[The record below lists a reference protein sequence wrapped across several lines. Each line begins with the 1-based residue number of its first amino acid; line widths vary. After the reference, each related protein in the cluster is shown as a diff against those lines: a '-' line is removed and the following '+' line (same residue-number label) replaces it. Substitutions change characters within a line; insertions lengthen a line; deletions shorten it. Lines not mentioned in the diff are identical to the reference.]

1 MLLFDIITILIPII
15 LLICIPL
22 IILLFII
29 YNNFTIITFD
39 VYENFENASSSS
51 NINTSN
57 YVGISPVIKIAEQ
70 VDKLKVLE
78 KINNEITNKNY
89 NLTSEINSK
98 GNQLNSINEET
109 RKKEEVKLKLEE
121 EISNLN
127 KNKDIHNNIASTL
140 VKGITTIEEKEAILK
155 KKEAEI
161 QLEINKLQELKEK
174 KIPETQPVKINQEQI
189 DILLNKLILIE
200 KMFKELKEEKNDEK
214 KDKDICQLYS
224 SMPSPVS
231 QDFINNNKKD
241 LPYLWCLCND
251 NLNKNVDCMEYKNCL
266 SHYITNKDKKT
277 LKEDELNLYFRCINK
292 FPEYPKFLSDNNEK

>member
-1 MLLFDIITILIPII
+1 MS
-15 LLICIPL
+15 
-22 IILLFII
+22 
-29 YNNFTIITFD
+29 YNS
-39 VYENFENASSSS
+39 SSSS

-78 KINNEITNKNY
+78 KINNEIINKNN

-98 GNQLNSINEET
+98 GNQLNSINDET
-109 RKKEEVKLKLEE
+109 RKKEEIKLKLEE
-121 EISNLN
+121 EISKLN

-155 KKEAEI
+155 NKEAEI

-174 KIPETQPVKINQEQI
+174 KIPENQPVKINQEQI
-189 DILLNKLILIE
+189 DILFNKLILIE
-200 KMFKELKEEKNDEK
+200 KLFKELKEEKNYEK

-224 SMPSPVS
+224 SIPSPVS

-266 SHYITNKDKKT
+266 NHYKTHKDKKT

-292 FPEYPKFLSDNNEK
+292 FPEYPQFLTENN

>member
-1 MLLFDIITILIPII
+1 MLFFDIITLIIPLIILIA
-15 LLICIPL
+15 IPL

-39 VYENFENASSSS
+39 IYETFENSSSSS

-78 KINNEITNKNY
+78 KINNEIINKNN

-109 RKKEEVKLKLEE
+109 RKKEEIKLKLEE

-127 KNKDIHNNIASTL
+127 KNKDIHNNIASTI
-140 VKGITTIEEKEAILK
+140 VKGITTIEDKEAILK

-174 KIPETQPVKINQEQI
+174 KIPETQSVKINQEQI
-189 DILLNKLILIE
+189 DIILNKLILIE
-200 KMFKELKEEKNDEK
+200 KIFKELKEEKNDEK
-214 KDKDICQLYS
+214 KDNDICQLYS

-231 QDFINNNKKD
+231 QDFINNNNKD

-266 SHYITNKDKKT
+266 SHYTTNKDKKT
-277 LKEDELNLYFRCINK
+277 IKEDELNLYFRCINK
-292 FPEYPKFLSDNNEK
+292 FPEYPKFLNENN

>member
-1 MLLFDIITILIPII
+1 MLFFDIITII
-15 LLICIPL
+15 IPL
-22 IILLFII
+22 IILIAIPLILMLFII

-78 KINNEITNKNY
+78 KINNEITNKNN
-89 NLTSEINSK
+89 NLISEINSK
-98 GNQLNSINEET
+98 GNLLNSINDET

-121 EISNLN
+121 EISKLN

-174 KIPETQPVKINQEQI
+174 KIPENQPVKINQEQI
-189 DILLNKLILIE
+189 DILFNKLILIE
-200 KMFKELKEEKNDEK
+200 KLFKELKEEKNYEK

-224 SMPSPVS
+224 SIPSPVS

-251 NLNKNVDCMEYKNCL
+251 NLNKNIDCMEYKNCL
-266 SHYITNKDKKT
+266 NHYTINKDKKT
-277 LKEDELNLYFRCINK
+277 IKEDELNLYFRCINK
-292 FPEYPKFLSDNNEK
+292 FPEYPKFLNENN

>member
-1 MLLFDIITILIPII
+1 MLFFDIITII
-15 LLICIPL
+15 IPL
-22 IILLFII
+22 IILIAIPLILMLFII

-78 KINNEITNKNY
+78 KINNEITNKNN
-89 NLTSEINSK
+89 NLISEINSK

-121 EISNLN
+121 EISKLN

-174 KIPETQPVKINQEQI
+174 KIPENQSVKINQEQI
-189 DILLNKLILIE
+189 DILFNKLILIE
-200 KMFKELKEEKNDEK
+200 KLFKELKEEKNDEK

-224 SMPSPVS
+224 SIPSPVS

-251 NLNKNVDCMEYKNCL
+251 NLNKNIDCMEYKNCL
-266 SHYITNKDKKT
+266 NHYTINKDKKT
-277 LKEDELNLYFRCINK
+277 IKEDELNLYFRCINK
-292 FPEYPKFLSDNNEK
+292 FPEYPKFLNENN

>member
-1 MLLFDIITILIPII
+1 MLFFDIITII
-15 LLICIPL
+15 IPL
-22 IILLFII
+22 IILIAIPLILMLFII

-78 KINNEITNKNY
+78 KINNEITNKNN
-89 NLTSEINSK
+89 NLISEINSK

-121 EISNLN
+121 EISKLN
-127 KNKDIHNNIASTL
+127 KNKDIHNNISSTL

-161 QLEINKLQELKEK
+161 QLKINKLQELKEK
-174 KIPETQPVKINQEQI
+174 KIPENQSVKINQEQI
-189 DILLNKLILIE
+189 DILFNKLILIE
-200 KMFKELKEEKNDEK
+200 KLFKELKEEKNDEK

-224 SMPSPVS
+224 SIPSPVS

-251 NLNKNVDCMEYKNCL
+251 NLNKNIDCMEYKNCL
-266 SHYITNKDKKT
+266 NHYTINKDKKT
-277 LKEDELNLYFRCINK
+277 IKEDELNLYFRCINK
-292 FPEYPKFLSDNNEK
+292 FPEYPKFLNENN

>member
-39 VYENFENASSSS
+39 IYEKFENSS

-57 YVGISPVIKIAEQ
+57 YTGISPVIKIAEQ

-78 KINNEITNKNY
+78 KINNEIINKND
-89 NLTSEINSK
+89 NLSAEINSK

-109 RKKEEVKLKLEE
+109 KKKEEIKLKLEE
-121 EISNLN
+121 EISKLN
-127 KNKDIHNNIASTL
+127 KNKDIHDNIASTL
-140 VKGITTIEEKEAILK
+140 VKGISTIEEKEVELK

-189 DILLNKLILIE
+189 DILLNKLIIIE
-200 KMFKELKEEKNDEK
+200 KLFKELKEEKNDEK

-277 LKEDELNLYFRCINK
+277 IKEDELNLYFRCINK
-292 FPEYPKFLSDNNEK
+292 FPEYPKFLNENN

>member
-1 MLLFDIITILIPII
+1 MLLFDIITIIIPVI
-15 LLICIPL
+15 LVICIPL

-29 YNNFTIITFD
+29 FNNFKMITFD
-39 VYENFENASSSS
+39 IYEKFENLSNSS
-51 NINTSN
+51 NSSN
-57 YVGISPVIKIAEQ
+57 YTGISPVIKIAEQ

-78 KINNEITNKNY
+78 KINNDITNKND
-89 NLTSEINSK
+89 NLKSEINSK

-109 RKKEEVKLKLEE
+109 KKKEEIKLKLEA

-127 KNKDIHNNIASTL
+127 KNKGIHDNIASTL
-140 VKGITTIEEKEAILK
+140 VKGISTIEEKEKDLK
-155 KKEAEI
+155 KKEAEL
-161 QLEINKLQELKEK
+161 QLEINKLEELKK
-174 KIPETQPVKINQEQI
+174 NKIPENQLVKINQEQI
-189 DILLNKLILIE
+189 DLLLNKLILIE
-200 KMFKELKEEKNDEK
+200 KLFKELKEEKNEEK

-224 SMPSPVS
+224 SLPSPVS

-266 SHYITNKDKKT
+266 NHYKTHKDKKT

-292 FPEYPKFLSDNNEK
+292 FPEYPQFLTENN

>member
-1 MLLFDIITILIPII
+1 M
-15 LLICIPL
+15 
-22 IILLFII
+22 LFII

-78 KINNEITNKNY
+78 KINNEITNKNN
-89 NLTSEINSK
+89 NLISEINSK

-121 EISNLN
+121 EISKLN

-174 KIPETQPVKINQEQI
+174 KIPENQSVKINQEQI
-189 DILLNKLILIE
+189 DILFNKLILIE
-200 KMFKELKEEKNDEK
+200 KLFKELKEEKNDEK

-224 SMPSPVS
+224 SIPSPVS

-251 NLNKNVDCMEYKNCL
+251 NLNKNIDCMEYKNCL
-266 SHYITNKDKKT
+266 NHYTINKDKKT
-277 LKEDELNLYFRCINK
+277 IKEDELNLYFRCINK
-292 FPEYPKFLSDNNEK
+292 FPEYPKFLNENN

>member
-1 MLLFDIITILIPII
+1 MLFFDVITTIIPII
-15 LLICIPL
+15 LIIVIQL
-22 IILLFII
+22 IIMVFII
-29 YNNFTIITFD
+29 FNNFTMITFD
-39 VYENFENASSSS
+39 IYEKFENISKSS

-57 YVGISPVIKIAEQ
+57 CSGISPVIKMTEQ

-78 KINNEITNKNY
+78 KINNDIKNKNDI
-89 NLTSEINSK
+89 LKSEINSK
-98 GNQLNSINEET
+98 GNQLNTINEET
-109 RKKEEVKLKLEE
+109 KRKEEEKLKLEN

-127 KNKDIHNNIASTL
+127 KNKEIHNNIASSL
-140 VKGITTIEEKEAILK
+140 VKGITTIEEKEANLK

-161 QLEINKLQELKEK
+161 QLEINKLQELKNK
-174 KIPETQPVKINQEQI
+174 KIPDEPVKINQEQI
-189 DILLNKLILIE
+189 DLIFNKLLLIE
-200 KMFKELKEEKNDEK
+200 KLFKELKEEKNEDK

-224 SMPSPVS
+224 SIPSPVS

-251 NLNKNVDCMEYKNCL
+251 NLNKNIDCMEYKNCL
-266 SHYITNKDKKT
+266 NNYSINKDKKT

>member
-1 MLLFDIITILIPII
+1 MLFFDIITII
-15 LLICIPL
+15 IPL
-22 IILLFII
+22 IILIAIPLILMLFII

-39 VYENFENASSSS
+39 VYENFENSSSSS

-78 KINNEITNKNY
+78 KINNEITNKNN
-89 NLTSEINSK
+89 NLISEINSK
-98 GNQLNSINEET
+98 GNLLNSINDET

-121 EISNLN
+121 EISKLN
-127 KNKDIHNNIASTL
+127 KNKDIHNNIASTI

-155 KKEAEI
+155 KKEVEI

-174 KIPETQPVKINQEQI
+174 KIPENQPVKINQEQI
-189 DILLNKLILIE
+189 DILFNKLILIE
-200 KMFKELKEEKNDEK
+200 KLFKELKEEKNYEK

-224 SMPSPVS
+224 SIPSPVS

-251 NLNKNVDCMEYKNCL
+251 NLNKNIDCMEYKNCL
-266 SHYITNKDKKT
+266 NHYTINKDKKT
-277 LKEDELNLYFRCINK
+277 IKEDELNLYFRCINK
-292 FPEYPKFLSDNNEK
+292 FPEYPKFLNENN

>member
-1 MLLFDIITILIPII
+1 M
-15 LLICIPL
+15 
-22 IILLFII
+22 LFII

-78 KINNEITNKNY
+78 KINNEITNKNN
-89 NLTSEINSK
+89 NLISEINSK
-98 GNQLNSINEET
+98 GNLLNSINDET

-121 EISNLN
+121 EISKLN

-174 KIPETQPVKINQEQI
+174 KIPENQPVKINQEQI
-189 DILLNKLILIE
+189 DILFNKLILIE
-200 KMFKELKEEKNDEK
+200 KLFKELKEEKNYEK

-224 SMPSPVS
+224 SIPSPVS

-251 NLNKNVDCMEYKNCL
+251 NLNKNIDCMEYKNCL
-266 SHYITNKDKKT
+266 NHYTINKDKKT
-277 LKEDELNLYFRCINK
+277 IKEDELNLYFRCINK
-292 FPEYPKFLSDNNEK
+292 FPEYPKFLNENN

>member
-1 MLLFDIITILIPII
+1 M
-15 LLICIPL
+15 
-22 IILLFII
+22 LFII

-39 VYENFENASSSS
+39 VYENFENSSSSS

-78 KINNEITNKNY
+78 KINNEITNKNN
-89 NLTSEINSK
+89 NLISEINSK
-98 GNQLNSINEET
+98 GNLLNSINDET

-121 EISNLN
+121 EISKLN
-127 KNKDIHNNIASTL
+127 KNKDIHNNIASTI

-161 QLEINKLQELKEK
+161 QLKINKLQELKEK
-174 KIPETQPVKINQEQI
+174 KIPENQSVKINQEQI
-189 DILLNKLILIE
+189 DILFNKLILIE
-200 KMFKELKEEKNDEK
+200 KLFKELKEEKNYEK

-224 SMPSPVS
+224 SIPSPVS

-251 NLNKNVDCMEYKNCL
+251 NLNKNIDCMEYKNCL
-266 SHYITNKDKKT
+266 NHYTTNKDKKT
-277 LKEDELNLYFRCINK
+277 IKEDELNLYFRCINK
-292 FPEYPKFLSDNNEK
+292 FPEYPKFLNENN

>member
-1 MLLFDIITILIPII
+1 MLFFDIIIIIIPLILIIA
-15 LLICIPL
+15 IPL

-29 YNNFTIITFD
+29 FNNFNMITFD
-39 VYENFENASSSS
+39 IYERFENSSSSS
-51 NINTSN
+51 NIITSN
-57 YVGISPVIKIAEQ
+57 YTGISPVIKIAEQ

-78 KINNEITNKNY
+78 KINNEIINKND
-89 NLTSEINSK
+89 NLTAQINSK
-98 GNQLNSINEET
+98 GNQLNSINDET
-109 RKKEEVKLKLEE
+109 KKKEEVKLKLEE

-140 VKGITTIEEKEAILK
+140 VKGIKTIEEKEADLK

-174 KIPETQPVKINQEQI
+174 KIPENQEVKINQVQI

-200 KMFKELKEEKNDEK
+200 KLFKELKEEKNEEK

-224 SMPSPVS
+224 SFPSPVS

-241 LPYLWCLCND
+241 ISYLWCLCND
-251 NLNKNVDCMEYKNCL
+251 NLNKNIDCMEYKNCL
-266 SHYITNKDKKT
+266 NHYSINKDKKT
-277 LKEDELNLYFRCINK
+277 INEDELNLYLRCINK
-292 FPEYPKFLSDNNEK
+292 FPEYPKFLNENNEK

>member
-1 MLLFDIITILIPII
+1 MLFFDIITII
-15 LLICIPL
+15 IPL
-22 IILLFII
+22 IILIAIPLILMLFII

-39 VYENFENASSSS
+39 VYENFENASNSS

-78 KINNEITNKNY
+78 KINNEITNKNN
-89 NLTSEINSK
+89 NLISEINSK

-121 EISNLN
+121 EISKLN

-174 KIPETQPVKINQEQI
+174 KIPENQPVKINQEQI
-189 DILLNKLILIE
+189 DILFNKLILIE
-200 KMFKELKEEKNDEK
+200 KLFKELKEEKNEVK

-224 SMPSPVS
+224 SIPSPVS

-251 NLNKNVDCMEYKNCL
+251 NLNKNIDCMEYKNCL
-266 SHYITNKDKKT
+266 NHYTTNKDKKT

-292 FPEYPKFLSDNNEK
+292 FPEYPKFLNENN